1 MLEKISDNRD
11 DLLSMAQTA
20 FLTTATEGPIM
31 IIDRLDHFVL
41 TVTSI
46 DATSEFY
53 ARALGMEPTT
63 FGDGRKALAFGG
75 QKINLHQAGAEFL
88 PKAARPTPGSADFC
102 LISATPL
109 SQVISHLRALDIAIE
124 AGPVART
131 GASGPIRSIYLRD
144 PDDNLVEIAEY
155 AK

>member
-1 MLEKISDNRD
+1 
-11 DLLSMAQTA
+11 
-20 FLTTATEGPIM
+20 M

-46 DATSEFY
+46 EATSEFY
-53 ARALGMEPTT
+53 ARILGMRPET

-75 QKINLHQAGAEFL
+75 QKINLHQAAAEFL

-109 SQVISHLRALDIAIE
+109 AEVMAHLQTLGIPIE

-131 GASGPIRSIYLRD
+131 GATGPIRSIYLRD
-144 PDDNLVEIAEY
+144 PDGNLIEIAEY
-155 AK
+155 QK